1 MGQLSTN
8 DSRLKTSSAANPL
21 KRKRTTFPQFAQFPS
36 EIRCMIFAQALPPSQ
51 ILNFRFWIH
60 RKRGGFTDIIN
71 FGSALAKF
79 PGVSALLE
87 TCKASNDILYRHV
100 GLEKIELI
108 RPPIRHFLD
117 TTEVIPDTLNYLY
130 LRPSTD
136 VFMVRIDSLVRLYQL
151 GGSIGSLRNIKQ
163 LAVTG
168 IDYDLFDDFDRE
180 QLTVLF
186 EKFCNIIQ
194 KHCPELKKLQLVI
207 GDTEAVPFS
216 TGNNNTELTRNMRL
230 IEMDEDFQNLD
241 FEEDDAR
248 LEYYELEGLK
258 EGMRSTSLYAHRAMT
273 ELKDYVA
280 QQAMMELE
288 HYAER
293 EEMLS
298 DSAVEDYW
306 RKIEVVPATVG
317 WLEGGK
323 RPQLWFP
330 ALSSALPCYDDGTP
344 FDRYQGMVELFGGAD
359 L

>member
-1 MGQLSTN
+1 MGQFSTN
-8 DSRLKTSSAANPL
+8 DSRLKTSSAVNPL
-21 KRKRTTFPQFAQFPS
+21 KRKRTTFPQFAQLPS

-51 ILNFRFWIH
+51 VLNFRFWIH

-71 FGSALAKF
+71 FRSVLAKF

-87 TCKASNDILYRHV
+87 TCKASNDTLYRHV

-108 RPPIRHFLD
+108 RPPINHFLD
-117 TTEVIPDTLNYLY
+117 TTEIIPDTLKYLY

-136 VFMVRIDSLVRLYQL
+136 VLMVRIDSLVRLYQL
-151 GGSIGSLRNIKQ
+151 GGSIGSLRNITE

-168 IDYDLFDDFDRE
+168 IDCDLSEDFDRE
-180 QLTVLF
+180 QLIVLF
-186 EKFCNIIQ
+186 EKFYNIIQ

-207 GDTEAVPFS
+207 GDTEAIPFG
-216 TGNNNTELTRNMRL
+216 TENNNTELTQNLRL

-258 EGMRSTSLYAHRAMT
+258 EGMHSTFRYAQHAMM
-273 ELKDYVA
+273 EVKDYVA
-280 QQAMMELE
+280 RQAVMEPE

-293 EEMLS
+293 AEMLS

-330 ALSSALPCYDDGTP
+330 ALSSVLPCYDNGTP
-344 FDRYQGMVELFGGAD
+344 LDRY
-359 L
+359 